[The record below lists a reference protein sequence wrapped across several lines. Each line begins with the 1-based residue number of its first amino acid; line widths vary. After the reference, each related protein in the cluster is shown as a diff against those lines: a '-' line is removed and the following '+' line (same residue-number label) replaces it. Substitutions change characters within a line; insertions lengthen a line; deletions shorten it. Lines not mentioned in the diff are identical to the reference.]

1 MMRVYHRQWTGR
13 LATLVSFLLL
23 CGSMAGQAYA
33 EPYIGGQF
41 GMALPS
47 IGGGLK
53 DIETTTQ
60 FLPGTKHSD
69 LTLSNSAMGG
79 LKAGY
84 FFRGARWFGLEGEFY
99 ATSPHIQQQTHT
111 FTNPSVSCSNC
122 TGMLQG
128 AHFRV
133 YTLAPLNLM
142 FRVPGYR
149 LQPYIG
155 IGPALYFARISGE
168 NISSPSTSASTSN
181 NGVLGFNGKVGVE
194 YFFTKHFTA
203 FAEWRYNY
211 AQFNFKE
218 NANLFP
224 FPYGFK
230 TTYTMNFLSFGLA
243 VHF

>member
-1 MMRVYHRQWTGR
+1 MIGP
-13 LATLVSFLLL
+13 
-23 CGSMAGQAYA
+23 AYA
-33 EPYIGGQF
+33 ETYIGGQF

-53 DIETTTQ
+53 DIEITTQ

-79 LKAGY
+79 LKVGHY
-84 FFRGARWFGLEGEFY
+84 FQGARWFGIEGEFF

-111 FTNPSVSCSNC
+111 FTNPTVSCSNC
-122 TGMLQG
+122 TGTLQG

-133 YTLAPLNLM
+133 MTLAPLNLM
-142 FRVPGYR
+142 FRLPKYR

-155 IGPALYFARISGE
+155 IGPALFFARISGE

-194 YFFTKHFTA
+194 YYFTKHFTA
-203 FAEWRYNY
+203 FAEWKYNY

-218 NANLFP
+218 NTDLYP

-230 TTYTMNFLSFGLA
+230 TTYTMNLVSFGLS